1 MRHQTEQNAGRV
13 VIEIPIGFEID
24 AGARM
29 RPEAIQSIG
38 AIGKKTGV
46 SSRTVASIR
55 RRKEIQEAVLAQL
68 AESALATRP
77 LARKLGMNEQQ
88 VYRALLDLES
98 TKRVTSIN
106 ERRGAGRIWSLPS
119 LSKKPAIPPRDPL
132 LWALFRA
139 PDFAHDEI
147 TSRS

>member
-1 MRHQTEQNAGRV
+1 MGHETEQNAGRA
-13 VIEIPIGFEID
+13 VIEIPSGFEID

-29 RPEAIQSIG
+29 RPEAIH
-38 AIGKKTGV
+38 AIGEKTGV
-46 SSRTVASIR
+46 SSRTVASIG

-68 AESALATRP
+68 AEGALATRP
-77 LARKLGMNEQQ
+77 LARELGMNEQQ

-98 TKRVTSIN
+98 AKRVTSIN

-139 PDFAHDEI
+139 PDFAHDGDNE
-147 TSRS
+147 